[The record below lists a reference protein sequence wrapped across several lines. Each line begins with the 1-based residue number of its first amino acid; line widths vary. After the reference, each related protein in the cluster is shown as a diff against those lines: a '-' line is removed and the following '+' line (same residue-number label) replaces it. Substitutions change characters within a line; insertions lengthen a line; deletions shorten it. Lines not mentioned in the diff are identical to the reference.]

1 MNEAQLFTILLSILS
16 FGWIGFS
23 AGMAWSDEQEAS
35 FEAARIAIFFLGS
48 ICLFIPMVVNLVVLV
63 GRNF

>member
-1 MNEAQLFTILLSILS
+1 MNEAQLFVIFFSMLS

-23 AGMAWSDEQEAS
+23 AGMAWRDEQEAS
-35 FEAARIAIFFLGS
+35 FEAARIAIFFIGS
-48 ICLFIPMVVNLVVLV
+48 ICLFIFMGANLVALV